1 MSTKPYTQEELKIKD
16 SIQEVRHLFAT
27 NGINSDG
34 VAMTI
39 SDTLATPNMPLA
51 FKRVIEEYIID
62 AIEPNLIG
70 TSLLQRITLDPY
82 KTEVRFRT
90 YGAIDVGDISMAEGQ
105 EYPEFS
111 MTQGGGQVHANIG
124 KYGLAVRITDEM
136 LYNSQWDIIGHHLR
150 KLGQAMA
157 RAKETN
163 IFNMINNVGVVVFD
177 NDNPT
182 QSLLGRTTGRD
193 LTGAGNGSFT
203 ADDMYDMYA
212 SMLERGFT
220 PNVILCHPLAWATFT
235 KDPVMREYA
244 LQNGNMSSWFNGLP
258 QANIGQGKFLPEA
271 WKSFTRMSGDTAFN
285 PTPEERI
292 GTQTSTF
299 NFPSYFP
306 GANIQVIASPFVPF
320 DANKKTT
327 SIIMLDTNE
336 LGAIFV
342 SEEPTVE
349 EWEDPARD
357 IKKIKV
363 RERYGL
369 AIFNEGQ
376 AISIAK
382 NVSIEPNEIVLPPQ
396 ATVTNIPRIQRK

>member
-1 MSTKPYTQEELKIKD
+1 MSTKPYAQEELKIKD

-51 FKRVIEEYIID
+51 FKRVIEEYVID

-90 YGAIDVGDISMAEGQ
+90 YGAMDVGDISMAEGQ

-136 LYNSQWDIIGHHLR
+136 LHNSQWDIIGHHLK

-157 RAKETN
+157 RAKEIN

-177 NDNPT
+177 NDNPA

-244 LQNGNMSSWFNGLP
+244 LQTGNMSSWFNGLP

-285 PTPEERI
+285 PTPEERL
-292 GTQTSTF
+292 GTQTSKLS
-299 NFPSYFP
+299 FPSYFP
-306 GANIQVIASPFVPF
+306 GANIQIIPSPFVPF
-320 DANKKTT
+320 DADKKTT
-327 SIIMLDTNE
+327 SIIMLDTTE

-349 EWEDPARD
+349 EWADPARD
-357 IKKIKV
+357 IRKIKV

>member
-51 FKRVIEEYIID
+51 FKRVIEEYVID

-90 YGAIDVGDISMAEGQ
+90 YGAMDVGDISMAEGQ

-136 LYNSQWDIIGHHLR
+136 LHNSQWDIIGHHLK

-157 RAKETN
+157 RAKEIN

-177 NDNPT
+177 NDNPA

-244 LQNGNMSSWFNGLP
+244 LQTGNMSSWFNGLP

-285 PTPEERI
+285 PTPEERL
-292 GTQTSTF
+292 GTQTSKLS
-299 NFPSYFP
+299 FPSYFP
-306 GANIQVIASPFVPF
+306 GANIQIIPSPFVPF
-320 DANKKTT
+320 DADKKTT
-327 SIIMLDTNE
+327 SIIMLDTTE

-349 EWEDPARD
+349 EWDDPARD

>member
-51 FKRVIEEYIID
+51 FKRVIEEYVID

-90 YGAIDVGDISMAEGQ
+90 YGAMDVGDISMAEGQ

-136 LYNSQWDIIGHHLR
+136 LHNSQWDIIGHHLK

-157 RAKETN
+157 RAKEIN

-177 NDNPT
+177 NDNPA

-244 LQNGNMSSWFNGLP
+244 LQTGNMSSWFNGLP

-285 PTPEERI
+285 PTPEERL
-292 GTQTSTF
+292 GTQTSKLS
-299 NFPSYFP
+299 FPSYFP
-306 GANIQVIASPFVPF
+306 GANIQIIPSPFVPF
-320 DANKKTT
+320 DADKKTT
-327 SIIMLDTNE
+327 SIIMLDTTE

-349 EWEDPARD
+349 EWADPARD